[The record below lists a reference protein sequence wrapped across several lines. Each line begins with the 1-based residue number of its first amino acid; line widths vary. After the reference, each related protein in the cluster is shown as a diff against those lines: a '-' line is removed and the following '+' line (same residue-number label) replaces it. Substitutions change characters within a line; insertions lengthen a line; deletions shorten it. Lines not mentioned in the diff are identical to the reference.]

1 MSEFDFSNREMVLQ
15 KLKELKER
23 NIPKMSLEK
32 LLQIDGCKWLQPYA
46 DKATE
51 EEKQKADEEL
61 SKYCERGYNEN
72 KDIFSDEE
80 CCFYWGLR
88 HGEMVTDDNGMNRT
102 FYHYL
107 TLAGEKHRVEMLLQ
121 YHPDCYEIDESEGEN
136 ENNN

>member
-1 MSEFDFSNREMVLQ
+1 MAEFDFSNREMVIE

-32 LLQIDGCKWLQPYA
+32 LMSMDRFKWVKNYA

-51 EEKQKADEEL
+51 EEIKKANEEL
-61 SKYCERGYNEN
+61 SKYCECGYNDG

-80 CCFYWGLR
+80 CSFYWGLR

-107 TLAGEKHRVEMLLQ
+107 TLAGERHRVEMLLQ
-121 YHPDCYEIDESEGEN
+121 YHPDGYEIAETTN
-136 ENNN
+136 